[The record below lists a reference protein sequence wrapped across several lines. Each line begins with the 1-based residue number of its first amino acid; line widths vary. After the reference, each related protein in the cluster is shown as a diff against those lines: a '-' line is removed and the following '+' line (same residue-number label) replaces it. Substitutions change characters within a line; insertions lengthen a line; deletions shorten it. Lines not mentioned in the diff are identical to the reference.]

1 MRDMDPHTVLACWD
15 HGRLRHPLDRALLLH
30 AMAAPAEDATT
41 LADRPLGVRNAA
53 LLRLHDALAGDELQ
67 SSVDCPE
74 CHERLEFTL
83 SAAAMCPNA
92 ASPPSQV
99 TVGDVLVRVP
109 TTRDLASLAGETDLN
124 HAADLLL
131 KRLVP
136 AAPAGER
143 GPDPPHLDAVMRA
156 LDEADPCADL
166 TVALTCPA
174 CAHAWDAA
182 LDIAAFVW
190 EEIDVRARRVLDEVH
205 VLAQAYGWT
214 ETEILRLSDA
224 RRSAYIDRVLG

>member
-1 MRDMDPHTVLACWD
+1 MDPHTVLVCWER
-15 HGRLRHPLDRALLLH
+15 GRLRHPLDRALLLH
-30 AMAAPAEDATT
+30 AIAAPGEDPST
-41 LADRPLGVRNAA
+41 LADRPLGERNAA

-83 SAAAMCPNA
+83 SATAMCPNA
-92 ASPPSQV
+92 VTPPSHV

-109 TTRDLASLAGETDLN
+109 TTRDLASLVGATDPN

-136 AAPAGER
+136 AATPAEMH
-143 GPDPPHLDAVMRA
+143 PDSPHPDAVTRA

-166 TVALTCPA
+166 TVALTCPE

-190 EEIDVRARRVLDEVH
+190 EEIDVRARRFLDEVH

-224 RRSAYIDRVLG
+224 RRSAYIGRVLG